1 MLDSR
6 RRDET
11 DKANE
16 AEKLKM
22 HQEALHK
29 AKQEEGLA
37 RFASGH
43 EDAAPT
49 EKAQFKKFES
59 YRKDVQV
66 PNRVMDL
73 KVLSFLFKI
82 FRLWLIEKQRLLFFQ
97 YMDKRSPSIF
107 RQSKM

>member
-16 AEKLKM
+16 AEKLKI
-22 HQEALHK
+22 HQETLHK
-29 AKQEEGLA
+29 AKQEEGIA
-37 RFASGH
+37 RFSSGH
-43 EDAAPT
+43 ENETPT

-59 YRKDVQV
+59 YRKDVQI

-73 KVLSFLFKI
+73 KVFLI
-82 FRLWLIEKQRLLFFQ
+82 YINH
-97 YMDKRSPSIF
+97 S
-107 RQSKM
+107 